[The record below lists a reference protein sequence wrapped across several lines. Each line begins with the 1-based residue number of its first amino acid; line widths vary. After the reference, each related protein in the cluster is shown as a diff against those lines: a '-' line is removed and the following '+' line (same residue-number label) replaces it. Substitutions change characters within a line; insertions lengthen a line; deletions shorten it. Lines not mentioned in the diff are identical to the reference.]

1 MPALQTV
8 SITGTHVDA
17 YKPTY
22 MGYGVWKV
30 KTPDNA
36 ASCVANTTTEVVC
49 QFNFT
54 IPNDYAL
61 LIMPIDDTNVVGVT
75 NATVKPGMYINGGN
89 QPIRVNVMNIT
100 GVAAAPTANTDLC
113 YLVLVKNNI
122 KLNITDPL

>member
-8 SITGTHVDA
+8 SIIGLHVDA

-36 ASCVANTTTEVVC
+36 NSCLANTTTEVIC
-49 QFNFT
+49 QFNFI
-54 IPNDYAL
+54 IPTDYAL
-61 LIMPIDDTNVVGVT
+61 LIMPIDDTNVPGVT
-75 NATVKPGMYINGGN
+75 NATVKPGMYVNGGI
-89 QPIRVNVMNIT
+89 QAIRVNIMNIT

-122 KLNITDPL
+122 KLNVTDPV